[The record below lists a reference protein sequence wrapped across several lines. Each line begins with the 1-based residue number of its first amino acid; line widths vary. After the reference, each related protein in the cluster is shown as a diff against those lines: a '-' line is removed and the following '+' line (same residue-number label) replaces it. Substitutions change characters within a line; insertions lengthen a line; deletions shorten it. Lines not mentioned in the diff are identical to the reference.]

1 MSESNRRK
9 FKHPVGSLVKVVKK
23 GESSWA
29 IQSRFF
35 DRPCIVL
42 EHHILNN
49 AQFEGDEPDVMN
61 FVMFDDG
68 EKFDFY
74 DVELVRMG

>member
-1 MSESNRRK
+1 MSESNRQK

-23 GESSWA
+23 GVASWS
-29 IQSRFF
+29 IRPRFI
-35 DRPCIVL
+35 DSPGIVL
-42 EHHILNN
+42 EHHILND

-61 FVMFDDG
+61 LVMFDDG
-68 EKFDFY
+68 EKFKFY

>member
-9 FKHPVGSLVKVVKK
+9 FKHPVGSLVRVVKK

-29 IQSRFF
+29 IQSRFI
-35 DRPCIVL
+35 DRPGIVL
-42 EHHILNN
+42 EHHFLENV
-49 AQFEGDEPDVMN
+49 QFEGDDPYNMN
-61 FVMFDDG
+61 LVMFDDG